1 MSGMNYFY
9 FKEIILNLPWIL
21 LGLVYHEFCH
31 AWVANRLGDPTPKQE
46 GRLTLNPLVHIDLLG
61 LLALIL
67 LKVGWAKPVQ
77 INPRYYKDPMK
88 GMLQVS
94 LAGPAGNFILAI
106 IFAVIIRIM
115 FFVNMDS
122 QIISYIIRG
131 LWFTI
136 MLGFFNLIPI
146 PPLDGS
152 KVLRYFLHGSAA
164 YYYDRFERYG
174 VFVLLILLIF
184 NGFTVALFSL
194 VNFWASLFIG
204 QMPL

>member
-1 MSGMNYFY
+1 MSGIDYFY

-31 AWVANRLGDPTPKQE
+31 AWVANRLGDPTPRQE
-46 GRLTLNPLVHIDLLG
+46 GRLSLNPLVHIDLLG

-67 LKVGWAKPVQ
+67 LKVGWAKPVR

-94 LAGPAGNFILAI
+94 LAGPAGNFILAL
-106 IFAVIIRIM
+106 IFAVIIRTM

-152 KVLRYFLHGSAA
+152 KVLRYFLRGSAA